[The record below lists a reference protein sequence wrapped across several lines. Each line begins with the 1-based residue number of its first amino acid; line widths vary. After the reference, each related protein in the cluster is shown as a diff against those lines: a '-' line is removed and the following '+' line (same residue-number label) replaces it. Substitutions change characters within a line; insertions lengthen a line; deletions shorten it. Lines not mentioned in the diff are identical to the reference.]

1 VSRGGIVDEHA
12 LLEALRSDRLSGAVL
27 DVFDTEP
34 LDPQSVWWTEPKV
47 ILTPHVA
54 GLTPDY
60 GAHVEHILTENLRR
74 FLAGSPLM
82 NVADRVRGY

>member
-1 VSRGGIVDEHA
+1 
-12 LLEALRSDRLSGAVL
+12 
-27 DVFDTEP
+27 
-34 LDPQSVWWTEPKV
+34 
-47 ILTPHVA
+47 
-54 GLTPDY
+54 LTPDY